1 MYGCLGIERSYC
13 KTSVGA
19 IRISNTVEEE
29 QNVTVGAE
37 KKRKRLGRKW

>member
-1 MYGCLGIERSYC
+1 MDAWALRE
-13 KTSVGA
+13 A
-19 IRISNTVEEE
+19 IAKLVLVQLEVSNTVEEE